1 MGKGS
6 ADLRFPWRSLDTKFC
21 CTCHAKSQF
30 VWFFASVGFFL
41 FGNKTVD
48 FPNADWGVDHISNH
62 FCIFATQ
69 CSAGNSVT

>member
-21 CTCHAKSQF
+21 CTCYAKSQF
-30 VWFFASVGFFL
+30 VGFFASVGFSL

-48 FPNADWGVDHISNH
+48 FPNAGGVDHISNH